1 MSFQKL
7 IKILVIFSLF
17 ADVTYAAGGSLWG
30 EIDEPA
36 HDVSVSPLVGPT
48 APPPPDKTVCNV
60 LAQKADLGNDV
71 LNSAKMQGDL
81 KNMMSAVKPEYVM
94 ILADTAATKDLY
106 RQFRELYLAMYCS
119 KK

>member
-1 MSFQKL
+1 MRMPQL
-7 IKILVIFSLF
+7 IKTLVIFSLV

-30 EIDEPA
+30 DIDTPS
-36 HDVSVSPLVGPT
+36 HDVSVSPIIT
-48 APPPPDKTVCNV
+48 PPPPDKNVCDV
-60 LAQKADLGNDV
+60 LGQKAELGSDI

-81 KNMMSAVKPEYVM
+81 KNMMSAVRPEYVM
-94 ILADTAATKDLY
+94 ILADPVATKDLY